1 MEPLAGDEQKKRQLD
16 RNKKLRELKGKDFRP
31 PAWLCGKCYSQLRE
45 KGQIRLNNGQTRQWI
60 TRSSANV
67 AEDTSEQPAAKGS
80 KKKGKTPKKSNDL
93 DDALLQQHKDLVSA
107 IRSLSTTTET
117 PAPEPAPE
125 PAPAPTMSHSS
136 MTAALLQAALDRTTR
151 PATAQMAEAV
161 TFSVAGL
168 QRQSSSLVRELS
180 RIGLQ
185 RTDRART
192 RA

>member
-1 MEPLAGDEQKKRQLD
+1 MSLTIVVLTSTTCSDKWIHGSLSPIVIG
-16 RNKKLRELKGKDFRP
+16 
-31 PAWLCGKCYSQLRE
+31 S
-45 KGQIRLNNGQTRQWI
+45 NNGQTRQWI

-151 PATAQMAEAV
+151 PATAQMAERRGSHL
-161 TFSVAGL
+161 FSGRTAATVKLAGERA
-168 QRQSSSLVRELS
+168 QQDWITTDGQSTYKGVGS
-180 RIGLQ
+180 G
-185 RTDRART
+185 
-192 RA
+192 